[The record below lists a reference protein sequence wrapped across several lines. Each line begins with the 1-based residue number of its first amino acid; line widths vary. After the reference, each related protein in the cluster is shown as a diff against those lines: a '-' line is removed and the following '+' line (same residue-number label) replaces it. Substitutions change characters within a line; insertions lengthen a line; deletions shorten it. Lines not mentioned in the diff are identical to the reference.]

1 MKKAL
6 SLLVATL
13 LILSL
18 SAVCWADSPRP
29 AEAFAQ
35 ARQFAASLK
44 AELRGDEAAAAA
56 HPGTVTPSYSRTYT
70 RQRTSPLAKAIAAG
84 IIGAFVGLFKA
95 ITGKGKKKDASSQ
108 SGDTAAGANGFICRS
123 CGKTRAGWY
132 QVCPDCGAVGKMEK
146 LRPTDVKSDPQPGNE
161 AAQTPKP
168 EPSSTAAQEP
178 AHSAAP
184 EKRFAPPEDAQS
196 STSSE
201 LAALLTYALRFQT
214 DSGMRDYLQRNASR
228 LAPEEKAQLDDLL
241 NNGDPTFLRARAE
254 SLLDFLCQA

>member
-1 MKKAL
+1 MKKAV
-6 SLLVATL
+6 SLLLAAL

-29 AEAFAQ
+29 AETSAQ
-35 ARQFAASLK
+35 TRQFAASLK

-95 ITGKGKKKDASSQ
+95 ITGKGKKKDAGSQ

-132 QVCPDCGAVGKMEK
+132 QVCPDCGAAGTMVR
-146 LRPTDVKSDPQPGNE
+146 LTVTDAKTDPQPGNE

-168 EPSSTAAQEP
+168 SATVAQEP
-178 AHSAAP
+178 VQGPAP

-196 STSSE
+196 STNSE

-228 LAPEEKAQLDDLL
+228 LAPEEKARLDDLL

>member
-6 SLLVATL
+6 SLLVVTL

-84 IIGAFVGLFKA
+84 IIGAFVGLFKPPA
-95 ITGKGKKKDASSQ
+95 PTALSAEAAARPARAGIRSAR
-108 SGDTAAGANGFICRS
+108 TAAR
-123 CGKTRAGWY
+123 W
-132 QVCPDCGAVGKMEK
+132 EK
-146 LRPTDVKSDPQPGNE
+146 WKS
-161 AAQTPKP
+161 
-168 EPSSTAAQEP
+168 
-178 AHSAAP
+178 
-184 EKRFAPPEDAQS
+184 
-196 STSSE
+196 
-201 LAALLTYALRFQT
+201 
-214 DSGMRDYLQRNASR
+214 SGPR
-228 LAPEEKAQLDDLL
+228 
-241 NNGDPTFLRARAE
+241 T
-254 SLLDFLCQA
+254 